1 MESEKRPTPQQ
12 AAPKKSASE
21 STEMALSPEETA
33 RALDIARD
41 LVKAGIPVFSAAPNS
56 SEPGTFLYPRDW
68 EGTRPDESWIDRWEP
83 GWALCAVGG
92 HLADVLD
99 VDPRNGGDASAE
111 QVRAAGQ
118 WPRSFGQQA
127 TPSGGTHD
135 LISATGE
142 RKLSDFLPGLD
153 LQSGAADGTGRGF
166 AFIAPTVR
174 PSKVDGVAR
183 PYRWIVE
190 PDTAALTEFRGAD
203 DSTAGIVARVHA
215 KRTRKASTSAART
228 GMVADAPDVIRRVEQ
243 LRDELAAAGDGAND
257 MAARL
262 AWNAGQYVGAGQV
275 DTATATR
282 IMLAALDGWTYQHPA
297 DEQKMR
303 NTIRSQ
309 IEKGMSYPR
318 AWEAPRVAEWQA
330 TADTTGQGGL
340 VSQAAP
346 QHTGRLRAHL
356 LKRSELGKLPTPVP
370 LIEDVMH
377 RETIVVLAG
386 KFGSY
391 KSFVTV
397 GMGCSLASG
406 QPWMGHKVPK
416 AVPVLYVAAE
426 GAYGIRKRVDAWEA
440 AHGPVPDTFYLL
452 PVPARLLVS
461 EDVAEVDELIGEL
474 GIKVLIVDTLHAS
487 APGADENSSKEV
499 GPMYDTLRGL
509 RERHG
514 LTTILVHHTGHAG
527 ERARGSSSIED
538 DADTSFVI
546 KLEGDDR
553 GAGTQRTLEHRKAK
567 DGALLEPVP
576 LKLTLVP
583 GTDSGYVEPGA
594 IPSANF
600 LPDGLSARAV
610 IKALDDLGVPQNT
623 GRDICKAAL
632 AKVGFRVGTNL
643 LAEAVK
649 RRRAGETGQEESP

>member
-1 MESEKRPTPQQ
+1 MTANESGPLPSK
-12 AAPKKSASE
+12 AANANSSPE
-21 STEMALSPEETA
+21 SIGIALSPEETA
-33 RALDIARD
+33 RALDIARR

-56 SEPGTFLYPRDW
+56 SKPGTFLYPNGW
-68 EGTRPDESWIDRWEP
+68 EGIRPDESWIDGWKP
-83 GWALCAVGG
+83 GFALCAIGG
-92 HLADVLD
+92 YLADILD

-111 QVRAAGQ
+111 EVRAAGQ

-142 RKLSDFLPGLD
+142 HKATDFMPGLD
-153 LQSGAADGTGRGF
+153 LQSGAPDGTGRGF

-190 PDTAALTEFRGAD
+190 PDVEALAEFRGAD

-215 KRTRKASTSAART
+215 KRDRRATPSAPALT
-228 GMVADAPDVIRRVEQ
+228 GDVAGTPEVVRRVTQ
-243 LRDELAAAGDGAND
+243 LRDELAAAPEGGGNNL
-257 MAARL
+257 AARL
-262 AWNAGQYVGAGQV
+262 AWNVGQYVGAGQI
-275 DTATATR
+275 DREQAAE
-282 IMLAALDGWTYQHPA
+282 ILLSALDGWTFRHPA
-297 DEQKMR
+297 DRGAME

-318 AWEAPRVAEWQA
+318 PWEVAPGLDA
-330 TADTTGQGGL
+330 TGQGGL
-340 VSQAAP
+340 VSPAAP
-346 QHTGRLRAHL
+346 RHSGRLRAAL
-356 LKRSELGKLPTPVP
+356 LKRSELGKLPVPVP
-370 LIEDVMH
+370 LITDVMH

-406 QPWMGHKVPK
+406 TPWMGHEVPE

-440 AHGPVPDTFYLL
+440 AHGPVPDSFYLL
-452 PVPARLLVS
+452 PVPARLLVP
-461 EDVAEVDELIGEL
+461 EDVAEVDELIGEF

-487 APGADENSSKEV
+487 APGADEDKSKEI

-514 LTTILVHHTGHAG
+514 VTTILVHHTGHAG

-538 DADTSFVI
+538 DADTSFLI
-546 KLEGDDR
+546 KLDGDGRD
-553 GAGTQRTLEHRKAK
+553 ASTQRTLHHRKAK

-583 GTDSGYVEPGA
+583 GTDSGYVESGEV
-594 IPSANF
+594 PSPNY
-600 LPDGLSARAV
+600 LPDGLAAKTL
-610 IKALDDLGVPQNT
+610 IGLLDELGLPQNA
-623 GRDICKAAL
+623 GRDQCRAAL
-632 AKVGFRVGTNL
+632 AKAKVKARTEL
-643 LAEAVK
+643 LAEAV
-649 RRRAGETGQEESP
+649 RRRKAGETGQVEGS